1 MEKDTLLETK
11 FLRADELISEKR
23 ISEAIEMLES
33 IIYEE
38 PNFGKAHNHLGWI
51 YETQIQS
58 SKKAEIH
65 YKQAI
70 KSDPDYKAS
79 YINYAYL
86 LSSQNR
92 FEELKQHLDKS
103 INVVGINKVSIY
115 NEYGIMY
122 ELQGNFKEAINY
134 FKFAIQHCLDSKTI
148 ETHKMSIERC
158 KSKAGFKSL
167 FW

>member
-1 MEKDTLLETK
+1 MEKDTVLETK
-11 FLRADELISEKR
+11 FLKADELISEKK

-51 YETQIQS
+51 YETQIQN
-58 SKKAEIH
+58 SKKAEAH

-79 YINYAYL
+79 YINYSYL

-103 INVVGINKVSIY
+103 ISIIGINKVSIY

-122 ELQGNFKEAINY
+122 ELQGNFKEAVKH
-134 FKFAIQHCLDSKTI
+134 FKLAIQNCLDIKAI
-148 ETHKMSIERC
+148 ETHKASIVRC
-158 KSKAGFKSL
+158 KNKAGFKSL